1 MSMDTT
7 EQEEP
12 RRRGGQFRFFGEVRA
27 EGRKVTG
34 ATRPVVIVSTIMVL
48 IMGVLAAIFFYL
60 VDMFLRWAV
69 GLILGLS

>member
-1 MSMDTT
+1 
-7 EQEEP
+7 
-12 RRRGGQFRFFGEVRA
+12 
-27 EGRKVTG
+27 VTW
-34 ATRPVVIVSTIMVL
+34 ATRQEVIVSTIMVL